1 MTTVLITLSVLL
13 LLVAGVAFYFGWHWH
28 TLRQHIQ
35 TTEQQAS
42 AHENSLQL
50 FKRRYQRKTRT
61 LEKTVE
67 ILREQEHKLH
77 LTIQAA
83 GAGTFDQLLQ
93 ERRTYWDAQAMRL
106 FGLGHEGRWIKAQEW
121 EALVIPSD
129 RQSALQQIQDAV
141 NQDQTLDL
149 EYRICR
155 PDNTVRTIQQ
165 VGYVVQG
172 TSGPVR
178 FSGLFF
184 DITEQR
190 EHESALIQA
199 RQSAE
204 RAAQSKT
211 EFLANMSHEI
221 RTPMNGIIGMADLLE
236 ETPLNPAQ
244 REHLKV
250 LRDSGELLTTLL
262 NEILDYSKLEADRV
276 ALEPDNIELDPL
288 LDQCLKLFNKTA
300 QDKAYFLSA
309 WRDPRVPATI
319 HADPTRLRQVLI
331 NLLGNACKFT
341 TRGYVMVSVE
351 PVANTANENGLTLR
365 FRVRDTGI
373 GIAPDKRAG
382 LFNAFQQADASITRR
397 YGGTGLGLAIVKRLV
412 ALWGGEISFHS
423 VLGEG
428 SEFVFT
434 LPNAATAAL
443 PGPEKSALRVLL
455 ASRFTGFA
463 DITPELATRH
473 GWTLRHTHNSHE
485 TRAALEQRFDV
496 LVVDERLPGEAGHDL
511 ALWAIERYPTLHVVL
526 SGHARHLPID
536 LPEQLLTRLSYLHKP
551 FTLNELTDALLRQ
564 HQALPNA
571 HNTLEVTTA
580 LDLAHLKVLIV
591 EDNLVNHRVLKG
603 MLTRHGIHPDWAEN
617 GLDAL
622 TQCTAVNYDIVF
634 MDCEMPVMDGYEAT
648 RQLLARAGPTP
659 WIIGLSAHAM
669 REHIDR
675 AFAAGMHRYLTKPL
689 RAHALHRELTYFMAQ
704 VHNAATDPSPTT

>member
-1 MTTVLITLSVLL
+1 MTTVLITLGILWL
-13 LLVAGVAFYFGWHWH
+13 TTLGVALYFAGQWRAA
-28 TLRQHIQ
+28 RQQ
-35 TTEQQAS
+35 VRTTEQHANVQ
-42 AHENSLQL
+42 ENNLQR
-50 FKRRYQRKTRT
+50 FKQRYLRKTRT

-67 ILREQEHKLH
+67 ILREQEHKLQ

-83 GAGTFDQLLQ
+83 GAGTFDQLLL
-93 ERRTYWDAQAMRL
+93 ERRTYWDAQTMRL
-106 FGLGHEGRWIKAQEW
+106 FGLGHEGRWIEAEQW
-121 EALVIPSD
+121 EALVHPDD
-129 RQSALQQIQDAV
+129 RASALEQIQAAV
-141 NQDQTLDL
+141 SQDQTLDL

-155 PDNTVRTIQQ
+155 TDNSVRTIQQ

-172 TSGPVR
+172 TAGPVR

-184 DITEQR
+184 DITEQK

-204 RAAQSKT
+204 HAAQTKT

-276 ALEPDNIELDPL
+276 ALEPTTVELDPL

-309 WRDPRVPATI
+309 WRDPRVPARI

-341 TRGYVMVSVE
+341 TRGYVMVFVE
-351 PVANTANENGLTLR
+351 PVANTANEQGLTLR
-365 FRVRDTGI
+365 FRVKDTGI

-423 VLGEG
+423 VLGDG

-434 LPNAATAAL
+434 LPDATPQAL
-443 PGPEKSALRVLL
+443 PGPEKSTLRVLV

-463 DITPELATRH
+463 DITPELTTRY
-473 GWTLRHTHNSHE
+473 GWTITHAHNSLE
-485 TRAALEQRFDV
+485 TRAALEQRFDA

-511 ALWAIERYPTLHVVL
+511 ALWAVARYPDLHVVL
-526 SGHARHLPID
+526 SGHARHLPVD
-536 LPEQLLTRLSYLHKP
+536 LSESLFQRLSYLHKP
-551 FTLNELTDALLRQ
+551 FTLNELTDALVTQ
-564 HQALPNA
+564 QVAPKTPASSTEALP
-571 HNTLEVTTA
+571 A
-580 LDLAHLKVLIV
+580 LDLAHLRVLIV
-591 EDNLVNHRVLKG
+591 EDNQVNHRVLQG
-603 MLTRHGIHPDWAEN
+603 MLARYNIRPDWAEN

-622 TQCTAVNYDIVF
+622 SQCTETAYDLVF
-634 MDCEMPVMDGYEAT
+634 MDCEMPLMDGYEAT
-648 RQLLARAGPTP
+648 RQLVARQGPTP

-675 AFAAGMHRYLTKPL
+675 ALAAGMHSYLTKPL
-689 RAHALHRELTYFMAQ
+689 RAHALRHELERYLENSDA
-704 VHNAATDPSPTT
+704 PTTLEHTL